1 MMDIL
6 PSMCGTYCITFIDT
20 FHWSED
26 KIKKEFS
33 TVGKV
38 FNVNK
43 NFNRVFVRFLEKGDA
58 LKALSKY
65 KNSLKVEPA
74 RNRRKRFA

>member
-38 FNVNK
+38 FKVNK
-43 NFNRVFVRFLEKGDA
+43 NFDRVFVRFLEKRDA